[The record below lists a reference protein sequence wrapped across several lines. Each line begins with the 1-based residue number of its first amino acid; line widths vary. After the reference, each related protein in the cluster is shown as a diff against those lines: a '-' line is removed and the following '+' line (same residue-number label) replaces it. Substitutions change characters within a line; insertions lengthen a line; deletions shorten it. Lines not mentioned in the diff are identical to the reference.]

1 MDIDF
6 RLAVVL
12 IPVVLA
18 LSWAV
23 FNIAPAAIRQLQ
35 GFLNRST

>member
-12 IPVVLA
+12 LPVLLA
-18 LSWAV
+18 AGWAV
-23 FNIAPAAIRQLQ
+23 FNIGPAAIRQVQ
-35 GFLNRST
+35 AFLNK